1 MSRDRLQLQ
10 RFELKY
16 FIPER
21 ITGAVRDFVRAYL
34 ELDENS
40 QGRPDHSYPIHSIY
54 LDSDGLKTYWETVRG
69 AKNRY
74 KLRMRYYDDQPDSP
88 IYLEIKRRMADA
100 ILKQRCAIR
109 REAVPD
115 LLKGRLPERSAIL
128 SEDPKQVVA
137 LQRFCELVNS
147 IHARPKMHIAYL
159 REAWVSPNDDNVR
172 VTMDRQVRAS
182 VERFPRLTTEM
193 DRPVKVFD
201 PLVVL
206 ELKFTSRFPNWFGHL
221 VQAFDL
227 ERRSAAKYADGVA
240 NIGEHRLEGSDV
252 SAELSYPKSE
262 PVPQVLPPNM
272 VEKPA

>member
-40 QGRPDHSYPIHSIY
+40 QGRPDNSYPIHSIY
-54 LDSDGLKTYWETVRG
+54 LDSDSLSTYWETVRG

-74 KLRMRYYDDQPDSP
+74 KLRMRYYDDRPDSP

-109 REAVPD
+109 RDAVPD
-115 LLKGRLPERSAIL
+115 LLKGRMPERSAVL
-128 SEDPKQVVA
+128 SEEPKQVIA
-137 LQRFCELVNS
+137 LQRFYELMTG
-147 IHARPKMHIAYL
+147 IHANPRLHIAYL
-159 REAWVSPNDDNVR
+159 REAWVSPTDDAVR
-172 VTMDRQVRAS
+172 VTMDRQIRAS
-182 VERFPRLTTEM
+182 IERVPRLTTEM

-201 PLVVL
+201 PVVVL
-206 ELKFTSRFPNWFGHL
+206 ELKFTNRFPGWFGHL

-227 ERRSAAKYADGVA
+227 ERRSAAKYADGLA
-240 NIGEHRLEGSDV
+240 NIGEYQVEGPDL
-252 SAELSYPKSE
+252 SAESPRLKRE
-262 PVPQVLPPNM
+262 PLPQALPPNM
-272 VEKPA
+272 LEKPA